1 MLTTT
6 DTVTLTRP
14 PDSAALRRA
23 AAPLT
28 VAVDDEVRARVARG
42 RRFFHAARHGNGNG
56 GGERRIYG
64 ATTGFGA
71 LAGFAG
77 RADEADQCDN
87 TLAHLGAG
95 QGPDLPPGIVRAA
108 LLLRTASLA
117 RGLSGVSAEVV
128 ERLAALFATTF
139 CPAVPRYGSVGASGD
154 LIPLAY
160 ATQALRGRGHA
171 YLDGRRMAAAP
182 ALAGAGLR
190 PLALDGRD
198 ALALVNGTSVTTAA
212 TALARD
218 AVRAAH
224 RALTAL
230 SCLLADVLGCDP
242 GFLDADLMRAY
253 GHPGAVDVAARMRR
267 TLTGTAPSGT
277 RPLQEP
283 YSIRCAPQLLG
294 AAEDA
299 LRYVDGVVAADL
311 GGVSDNPLFFPG
323 GAEETAERD
332 GTEGDGT
339 EGDGTEGDGTAAGKV
354 VHGGNFFGQPA
365 AFAADMLA
373 SVTAQLGNL
382 AERQL
387 DLLVDPAR
395 NGGLPPMLAT
405 TPGTQHGLQG
415 VQLATTA
422 LVAEIR
428 RAAAPAGMQ
437 SLPTNLH
444 IQDVVPFGTQAALRS
459 HDMAE
464 LLGLLCGSL
473 ALGLRQAVY
482 VGARRPTAP
491 RCAALLDALS
501 EAVPPVDPDRPLD
514 ADVRAAADLL
524 ASPGLLATGDSPAMS
539 DSRATSVPPAT
550 GDRP

>member
-1 MLTTT
+1 MLTTMET
-6 DTVTLTRP
+6 VSLTGPLDT
-14 PDSAALRRA
+14 AALRRA

-28 VAVDDEVRARVARG
+28 VTVDEEARG
-42 RRFFHAARHGNGNG
+42 RVERGRRLFHGLRHGDG
-56 GGERRIYG
+56 GADRPIYG

-71 LAGFAG
+71 LVGYAG
-77 RADEADQCDN
+77 RAKEDDQCDN

-95 QGPDLPPGIVRAA
+95 QGPDLPHEITRAA
-108 LLLRTASLA
+108 LLLRTWSLA
-117 RGLSGVSAEVV
+117 QGLSGVSTDVID
-128 ERLAALFATTF
+128 RLAEAFATTF
-139 CPAVPRYGSVGASGD
+139 SPAVPRYGSVGASGD

-171 YLDGRRMAAAP
+171 YLDGRRMPAAD
-182 ALAGAGLR
+182 ALAAAGLR

-218 AVRAAH
+218 AVRDAH
-224 RALTAL
+224 RSITALT
-230 SCLLADVLGCDP
+230 CLLADLLGCDP
-242 GFLDADLMRAY
+242 GFLDEDLLHAY
-253 GHPGAVDVAARMRR
+253 GHAGAVDVGARMRR
-267 TLTGTAPSGT
+267 TLAGVTPSGT

-283 YSIRCAPQLLG
+283 YSLRCAPQLLG

-323 GAEETAERD
+323 DTDTGR
-332 GTEGDGT
+332 
-339 EGDGTEGDGTAAGKV
+339 V

-365 AFAADMLA
+365 AFAADLLA

-387 DLLVDPAR
+387 DLLTDPAR
-395 NGGLPPMLAT
+395 NGGLPPMLT
-405 TPGTQHGLQG
+405 RSPGLQHGLQG
-415 VQLATTA
+415 VQLASTA
-422 LVAEIR
+422 FVAEIR
-428 RAAAPAGMQ
+428 RAATPAGMQ

-444 IQDVVPFGTQAALRS
+444 NQDVVPFGTQAALRS
-459 HDMAE
+459 YDMAE

-473 ALGLRQAVY
+473 ALGLRQAVH

-491 RCAALLDALS
+491 GCAELLDALID
-501 EAVPPVDPDRPLD
+501 VIPPVEPDRPLD
-514 ADVRAAADLL
+514 EDVRVAAR
-524 ASPGLLATGDSPAMS
+524 LLATSGLLRQDAPGPK
-539 DSRATSVPPAT
+539 RRVEGRTPAT
-550 GDRP
+550 

>member
-1 MLTTT
+1 VLTTAES
-6 DTVTLTRP
+6 VPLTGP
-14 PDSAALRRA
+14 LDAAALRRA

-28 VAVDDEVRARVARG
+28 VTVDAAARARVEHG
-42 RRFFHAARHGNGNG
+42 RRRFRALREG
-56 GGERRIYG
+56 GPVYG

-71 LAGFAG
+71 LVGFPG

-95 QGPDLPPGIVRAA
+95 QGPDLPYDITRAA
-108 LLLRTASLA
+108 LLVRTWSLA
-117 RGLSGVSAEVV
+117 QGYSGVSAEVV
-128 ERLAALFATTF
+128 DRLAALFATTF
-139 CPAVPRYGSVGASGD
+139 APAVPRYGSVGASGD

-171 YLDGRRMAAAP
+171 YLDGRRMPAAD
-182 ALAGAGLR
+182 ALTAAGLT

-212 TALARD
+212 LALARD
-218 AVRAAH
+218 TVRAAH
-224 RALTAL
+224 RALTDL
-230 SCLLADVLGCDP
+230 TCLLADLLGCDP
-242 GFLDADLMRAY
+242 GFLDAGLLRAY
-253 GHPGAVDVAARMRR
+253 GHPGAVAVGTRMRHL
-267 TLTGTAPSGT
+267 LTGVVPSGT

-283 YSIRCAPQLLG
+283 YSLRCAPQLLG

-299 LRYVDGVVAADL
+299 LAYVDGVVAADL
-311 GGVSDNPLFFPG
+311 GGISDNPLFFPG
-323 GAEETAERD
+323 DDD
-332 GTEGDGT
+332 GGDG
-339 EGDGTEGDGTAAGKV
+339 DGADGQARV

-365 AFAADMLA
+365 AFAADLLG

-405 TPGTQHGLQG
+405 VPGAQHGLQG

-422 LVAEIR
+422 FVAEIR
-428 RAAAPAGMQ
+428 RNAAPAAMQ

-444 IQDVVPFGTQAALRS
+444 NQDVVPFGTQAALRS
-459 HDMAE
+459 YDMAE

-473 ALGLRQAVY
+473 GLGLRQAVH

-491 RCAALLDALS
+491 RCGDLLDTLARTL
-501 EAVPPVDPDRPLD
+501 PPVDPDRPLD
-514 ADVRAAADLL
+514 ADVRAAAALL
-524 ASPGLLATGDSPAMS
+524 L
-539 DSRATSVPPAT
+539 SRELS
-550 GDRP
+550 